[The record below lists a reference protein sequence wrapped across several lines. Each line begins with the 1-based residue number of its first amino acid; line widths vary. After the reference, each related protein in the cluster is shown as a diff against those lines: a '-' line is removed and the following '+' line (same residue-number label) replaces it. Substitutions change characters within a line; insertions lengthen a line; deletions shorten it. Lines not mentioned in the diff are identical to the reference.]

1 MDAKTINRF
10 PIRDYLAGLGIHP
23 AKDRGYY
30 GMYHSPLREDRT
42 PSMKV
47 DYEKN
52 LWIDYGAGD
61 GGTLIDLVMRL
72 ERCDAGEAMRLME
85 RRISG
90 TPSFPFHENSNPVP
104 PHREPA
110 IKIDKVCPLQNPA
123 LITYLS
129 ERSIRIEIAREYC
142 REVHY
147 SVAEKAY
154 YAIGF
159 RNDAGGWELRS
170 RYFKGSTSKAP
181 TTKGGGHA
189 DCLVFEGFM
198 DYLSFMTL
206 KGQPHLVQDVV
217 VLNSV
222 TNLGRAK
229 PFIAS
234 HEQVYT
240 YLDNDD
246 AGRKATAELKAVCRN
261 LSDQSGYYHQHKDLT
276 EYLQDRQRRQR
287 EEVRLEGRMPRRRL

>member
-10 PIRDYLAGLGIHP
+10 PIRDYLAGLGIRP

-30 GMYHSPLREDRT
+30 GMYHSPMREDRT

-52 LWIDYGAGD
+52 LWIDYGAAD

-72 ERCDAGEAMRLME
+72 ERCDAGQAMRLME

-90 TPSFPFHENSNPVP
+90 TPSFSFHGNGNPVP

-110 IKIDKVCPLQNPA
+110 ITIEKIRPLENSA
-123 LITYLS
+123 LIAYLS
-129 ERSIRIEIAREYC
+129 ERSICIDIAREHC
-142 REVHY
+142 REVRY
-147 SVAEKAY
+147 SINDREYFAV
-154 YAIGF
+154 GF
-159 RNDAGGWELRS
+159 RNDVGGWELRN

-181 TTKGGGHA
+181 TIQDEGHT

-198 DYLSFMTL
+198 DCLSFMTL
-206 KGQPHLVQDVV
+206 KGLPHPVQDVV

-234 HEQVYT
+234 HGQVYT
-240 YLDNDD
+240 YLDNDE
-246 AGRKATAELKAVCRN
+246 AGCKATAELKAACRN
-261 LSDQSGYYHQHKDLT
+261 LSDQSGHYRQHKDLN
-276 EYLQDRQRRQR
+276 EYLQEMRRQQVQR
-287 EEVRLEGRMPRRRL
+287 KQQSHGHKVR